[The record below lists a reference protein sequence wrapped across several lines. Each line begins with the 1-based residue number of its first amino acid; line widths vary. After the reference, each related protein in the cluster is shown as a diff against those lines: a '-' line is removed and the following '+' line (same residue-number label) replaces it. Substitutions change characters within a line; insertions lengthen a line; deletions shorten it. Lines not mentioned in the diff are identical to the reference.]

1 MSTES
6 QARAARLAAEPLRPA
21 GPRTGFIT
29 GTVQSLRD
37 IAGQRELLGL
47 LVRRELKAKYKDSA
61 LGFFWSLARPLA
73 MLLVYY
79 VAIGKFLNV
88 EANPRNPG
96 GIPDFAIFIFTGLTA
111 WQLFSDIVIG
121 GTGSIVGNSGLI
133 KKVYLPREVFPMSV
147 VGASLVNFVFQFA
160 VLIGATLVLRSFP
173 TGGRWGYALLA
184 FAVLVVWATAL
195 GTLLSAVNV
204 YLRDVQYLVEIM
216 IMILFWASP
225 IIYAWNMVDARIDG
239 LLKWLYLANPM
250 TQVVMGFQK
259 TFWVAGD
266 TWEVDGTLAASYPEN
281 LAEMLGI
288 TLAVSIV
295 LLWLAQRVFARLQA
309 NFAQEL

>member
-6 QARAARLAAEPLRPA
+6 QIRAERLAAEPLRPA
-21 GPRTGFIT
+21 GPRPGFLT
-29 GTVQSLRD
+29 GTAQSLRD
-37 IAGQRELLGL
+37 IVGQRELLGL

-79 VAIGKFLNV
+79 VAIGKFLGV

-121 GTGSIVGNSGLI
+121 GTGSIVGNAGLI
-133 KKVYLPREVFPMSV
+133 KKVYLPREVFPLSV

-160 VLIGATLVLRSFP
+160 VLVGATAVLRHFP
-173 TGGRWGYALLA
+173 TGGRWGYAVLSLC
-184 FAVLVVWATAL
+184 VLVVWATAL
-195 GTLLSAVNV
+195 AMLLSAVNV
-204 YLRDVQYLVEIM
+204 YLRDVQYLTEIL

-225 IIYAWNMVDARIDG
+225 VIYAWRMVDSRVDG
-239 LLKWLYLANPM
+239 VVEWLYLANPM
-250 TQVVMGFQK
+250 TQVVLGFQR

-266 TWEVDGTLAASYPEN
+266 GEPYPEN
-281 LAEMLGI
+281 LASILGV
-288 TLAVSIV
+288 TLAVSVV

>member
-6 QARAARLAAEPLRPA
+6 QIRAERLAAEPLRPA
-21 GPRTGFIT
+21 GPRPGFLT
-29 GTVQSLRD
+29 GTAQSLRD
-37 IAGQRELLGL
+37 ILGRRELLGL

-79 VAIGKFLNV
+79 VAIGKFLGV

-121 GTGSIVGNSGLI
+121 GTGSIVGNAGLI
-133 KKVYLPREVFPMSV
+133 KKVYLPREVFPLSV
-147 VGASLVNFVFQFA
+147 VGASLVNFLFQFA
-160 VLIGATLVLRSFP
+160 VLVGATAALGHFP
-173 TGGRWGYALLA
+173 TGGRWGYVALSLC
-184 FAVLVVWATAL
+184 VLVVWATAMAM
-195 GTLLSAVNV
+195 LLSAVNV
-204 YLRDVQYLVEIM
+204 YLRDIQYLIEIL

-225 IIYAWNMVDARIDG
+225 IIYAWRMVDSRIDG
-239 LLKWLYLANPM
+239 VLEWLYLANPM
-250 TQVVMGFQK
+250 TQVVLGFQR

-266 TWEVDGTLAASYPEN
+266 GEPYPAN
-281 LAEMLGI
+281 LAGILGI
-288 TLAVSIV
+288 TLAVSVV